1 MRYILES
8 LKIPILENYDMPI
21 IVVGSF
27 ILLILYIFS
36 IFYMEDRREEK
47 RVEANLLTLVISFC
61 PIVNTILAIYFMHKN
76 SDYKKSIEK
85 LFND

>member
-1 MRYILES
+1 
-8 LKIPILENYDMPI
+8 MPV
-21 IVVGSF
+21 IVVGLF
-27 ILLILYIFS
+27 ILFILYIFS
-36 IFYMEDRREEK
+36 IRYMEDRREGN
-47 RVEANLLTLVISFC
+47 RVEVNLLTLVISFC

>member
-8 LKIPILENYDMPI
+8 LKIPILENYDMPV
-21 IVVGSF
+21 IV
-27 ILLILYIFS
+27 IILYIFS

-47 RVEANLLTLVISFC
+47 HVETNLLTLVISFC

>member
-1 MRYILES
+1 
-8 LKIPILENYDMPI
+8 
-21 IVVGSF
+21 
-27 ILLILYIFS
+27 
-36 IFYMEDRREEK
+36 MEDRREEK
-47 RVEANLLTLVISFC
+47 RVEANLLTIVISFC